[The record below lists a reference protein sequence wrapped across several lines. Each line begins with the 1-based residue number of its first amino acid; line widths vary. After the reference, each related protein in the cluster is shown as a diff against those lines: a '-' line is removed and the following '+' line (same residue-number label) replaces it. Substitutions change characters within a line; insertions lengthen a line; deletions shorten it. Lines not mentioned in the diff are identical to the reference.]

1 MTTTQPLA
9 RLAAVA
15 LLSAA
20 AGAAHAEI
28 GTVTSLAAFQT
39 ASGGQ
44 TSTDTFSDLSI
55 NSALGTG
62 TLPRSAGAFGYTAS
76 TQTEF
81 FVVPVASAVA
91 LSTGFFSDTIS
102 FAGFTN
108 PVRAIGANFYGTNV
122 NGEVASGA
130 LTLIATDVN
139 GLTRT
144 ASLSGGSATGFLGF
158 VSDVPLLSVVV
169 SMTSPNTNVWA
180 SVDNVVLSAVP
191 EVGTWL
197 MALLGGAA
205 VLRVAG
211 RRRR

>member
-1 MTTTQPLA
+1 MTTTPRIS
-9 RLAAVA
+9 RLAAAA
-15 LLSAA
+15 LLCA

-28 GTVTSLAAFQT
+28 TALTSFSAFQ
-39 ASGGQ
+39 AAAGGSV
-44 TSTDTFSDLSI
+44 STDTFADLTI

-62 TLPRSAGAFGYTAS
+62 TLVRTVGSFGYTAS

-91 LSTGFFSDTIS
+91 LSTGVHTDTIS
-102 FAGFTN
+102 LGTFAS
-108 PVRAIGANFYGTNV
+108 PVRAVGANFYGTNV
-122 NGEVASGA
+122 LGEVASGA
-130 LTLIATDVN
+130 LTLVATDIN
-139 GLTRT
+139 GITRT
-144 ASLSGGSATGFLGF
+144 QALNGGSASGFVGF

-180 SVDNVVLSAVP
+180 SMDNVVLSAVP

-205 VLRVAG
+205 VLGAAA
-211 RRRR
+211 RRRG

>member
-1 MTTTQPLA
+1 MNIHTLHRVA
-9 RLAAVA
+9 VVA
-15 LLSAA
+15 LLGAA
-20 AGAAHAEI
+20 SAAHADI
-28 GTVTSLAAFQT
+28 TTVTSLAAFQT
-39 ASGGQ
+39 ATGGQ
-44 TSTDTFSDLSI
+44 TTTDTFADLSI

-62 TLPRSAGAFGYTAS
+62 TLARTAGAFGYTAS

-122 NGEVASGA
+122 LGEVASGA
-130 LTLIATDVN
+130 LTLVATDIN
-139 GLTRT
+139 GVTRT
-144 ASLSGGSATGFLGF
+144 QSLAGGSASGFVGF
-158 VSDVPLLSVVV
+158 VSDAPLLSIVV

-191 EVGTWL
+191 EVSTWL

>member
-1 MTTTQPLA
+1 MTTHTLH
-9 RLAAVA
+9 RLAAAA
-15 LLSAA
+15 LFCAA
-20 AGAAHAEI
+20 AAAHAEI
-28 GTVTSLAAFQT
+28 GTVTSLAAFQS
-39 ASGGQ
+39 AAGGAI
-44 TSTDTFSDLSI
+44 STDTFADLSI

-62 TLPRSAGAFGYTAS
+62 TLVRTVGAFGYTAS

-122 NGEVASGA
+122 QGEVASGA
-130 LTLIATDVN
+130 LTVVATDIN
-139 GLTRT
+139 GATRT
-144 ASLSGGSATGFLGF
+144 QSLSGGSASGFLGF

-169 SMTSPNTNVWA
+169 SMSSPNTNIWA
-180 SVDNVVLSAVP
+180 SVDNVALSAVP
-191 EVGTWL
+191 EAGSWL

-205 VLRVAG
+205 VLRVVG
-211 RRRR
+211 RRRS